1 MHSELEGART
11 FTYKVVGD
19 IKIEIDVFEP
29 TSRTTTTFS
38 EGNDAC
44 KEQDICVLLF
54 IHGGAWIGGSRHG
67 HSRLLLSEFLQRGY
81 HVASADYRLL
91 PESKFV
97 DEQLE
102 DIRDIEPWL
111 RYTLPGIL
119 GSKGEISEISVA
131 GVSAGAL
138 LALLTVSSLFNNHV
152 EISYQQLKLI
162 NGSPNCGNRIP

>member
-29 TSRTTTTFS
+29 TSRTATAVS
-38 EGNDAC
+38 EGNDEC
-44 KEQDICVLLF
+44 NEQDIRVLLF

-67 HSRLLLSEFLQRGY
+67 HSRLLLSDFLQHGY

-91 PESKFV
+91 PESKSV

-119 GSKGEISEISVA
+119 GSKREISEIVVA
-131 GVSAGAL
+131 GVSAGAH
-138 LALLTVSSLFNNHV
+138 LALLTVSSLFDNHV
-152 EISYQQLKLI
+152 EISYQ
-162 NGSPNCGNRIP
+162 